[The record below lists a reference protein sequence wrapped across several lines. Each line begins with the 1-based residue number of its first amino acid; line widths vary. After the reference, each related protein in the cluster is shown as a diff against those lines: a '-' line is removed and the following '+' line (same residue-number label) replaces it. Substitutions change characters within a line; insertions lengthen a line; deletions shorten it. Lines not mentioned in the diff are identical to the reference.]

1 MRAASK
7 LFERPAVYPPKGI
20 HDQDLSMST
29 HTRSSEVDK
38 ASWVLSSL
46 DWRVWF
52 LGYGIGGCSG
62 LSLIAG
68 IWSVVVDTTSIPGL
82 IAITISAIHF
92 IYLAMF
98 WARRS
103 STLAKPAIRNGFLLG
118 SAGIATVAFLLN
130 ANESRVPS
138 ANTLYALAF
147 MSFVFA
153 FVMPM
158 QAKSEFFEAQ
168 R

>member
-1 MRAASK
+1 M
-7 LFERPAVYPPKGI
+7 F
-20 HDQDLSMST
+20 LSFPLLHHLKFPMSA
-29 HTRSSEVDK
+29 HTRPSEADE
-38 ASWVLSSL
+38 APWFLSSL

-52 LGYGIGGCSG
+52 LGYGIGGCTG
-62 LSLIAG
+62 LSFIAG
-68 IWSVVVDTTSIPGL
+68 IWSIVVDATPTPGL
-82 IAITISAIHF
+82 IAMSISAIHF
-92 IYLAMF
+92 IYLALF

-158 QAKSEFFEAQ
+158 QAKSKFFEAQ

>member
-1 MRAASK
+1 MQATSK
-7 LFERPAVYPPKGI
+7 LFGCHTVYPPKGI
-20 HDQDLSMST
+20 HYQDLSMSA

-38 ASWVLSSL
+38 ACWVLSSL

-68 IWSVVVDTTSIPGL
+68 IWSVVVDATPTPGL
-82 IAITISAIHF
+82 IAMSISAIHF
-92 IYLAMF
+92 IYLALF

-158 QAKSEFFEAQ
+158 QAKSKFFEAQ